1 MLAKI
6 GFVVGGIALAMFAM
20 GRIESPSAHRGS
32 VGSAAWAED
41 LDTFTDA
48 ADGDSQ
54 PAAVPNVNGSYS
66 GPANDH
72 KFGAGTLTVDITQ
85 NGSEL
90 TGNWESNLDGG
101 VSGPMTGKVKS
112 NGQVTLKL
120 KINGLH
126 HCTIDAHG
134 TFEHGNE
141 IAGVYHN
148 SGCTKADHGNF
159 DIID

>member
-6 GFVVGGIALAMFAM
+6 GFVVGGIALVMFAM
-20 GRIESPSAHRGS
+20 ARVESLATHRGF

-41 LDTFTDA
+41 LDTFADY

-54 PAAVPNVNGSYS
+54 PAAVPNVSGSYS
-66 GPANDH
+66 GPAHDH
-72 KFGAGTLTVDITQ
+72 KFGAGTLAVDITQ
-85 NGSEL
+85 NGSAL
-90 TGNWESNLDGG
+90 TGNWETDLDGG
-101 VSGPMTGKVKS
+101 LSGPMTGKVKS
-112 NGQVTLKL
+112 NGEVTLNL

-126 HCTIDAHG
+126 HCTLNAHG

-148 SGCTKADHGNF
+148 SGCSKPDHGNF
-159 DIID
+159 DVTD